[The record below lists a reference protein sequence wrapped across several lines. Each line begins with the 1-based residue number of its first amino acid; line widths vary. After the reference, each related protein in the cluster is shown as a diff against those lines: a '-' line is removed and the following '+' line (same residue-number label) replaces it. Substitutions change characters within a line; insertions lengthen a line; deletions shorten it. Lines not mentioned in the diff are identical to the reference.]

1 MKRKIP
7 LYNTSLKN
15 LEQRLRAFKD
25 SVPSMLKDVV
35 ISKQDIIIELI
46 AQKQLYEQGIDGYS
60 KSIMEYRPYR
70 PHTIAYKKRKQQ
82 PYTRVTLKDKGNFYR
97 QMYIVFDSDGFYITS
112 RSRVTPILTKKYGRA
127 IFRSTDKNL
136 SYLLREHIRKEFVKR
151 LKATIN
157 ERTKR

>member
-15 LEQRLRAFKD
+15 LEHRLRAFKD
-25 SVPSMLKDVV
+25 SIPSMLKDIV
-35 ISKQDIIIELI
+35 ISKQDIIVELI
-46 AQKQLYEQGIDGYS
+46 SQKQLYELGIEGYG
-60 KSIMEYRPYR
+60 KSIMEYRPYKPR
-70 PHTIAYKKRKQQ
+70 TIADKRRKQQ

-97 QMYIVFDSDGFYITS
+97 QMYVVFENDGFYITS
-112 RSRVTPILTKKYGRA
+112 RSKVTPILTKKYGRS
-127 IFRSTDKNL
+127 IFRLTDKNL

-157 ERTKR
+157 ERAKR